1 MIDSTDIFRNRGS
14 KRRNR
19 DRMAAYN
26 SSKSSQSSASLRSES
41 DCASEYSS
49 GCSAV
54 SERCRHR
61 SHTQGTEDGGQTETE
76 RLRYKV
82 RSLRAELHQTMD
94 SLEQAQHETARQKQ
108 LTELKVSLVVAGLS
122 DRYAGYENGRVIYSW
137 ERKQREQRENAERLE
152 IERLRLEAMRQA
164 AQQRSE
170 ARLRA
175 MGLDAW
181 IQAPYNPSA
190 RRRLI

>member
-1 MIDSTDIFRNRGS
+1 
-14 KRRNR
+14 
-19 DRMAAYN
+19 MAAYN
-26 SSKSSQSSASLRSES
+26 SSKSSQSSASLTSES
-41 DCASEYSS
+41 DRASEYSS
-49 GCSAV
+49 GGSAV
-54 SERCRHR
+54 SERCRHA
-61 SHTQGTEDGGQTETE
+61 SHTKGTENSEQTENE

-82 RSLRAELHQTMD
+82 KSLRAELHRTMD
-94 SLEQAQHETARQKQ
+94 SLEQPQHETARQKR
-108 LTELKVSLVVAGLS
+108 LTEFKVSIVVSGLS

-152 IERLRLEAMRQA
+152 IERRRLEATRQA

-181 IQAPYNPSA
+181 IQAPCNPSV